1 MMKIRIHTN
10 IRLFLCCANTTL
22 LEDSAVSPAMD
33 LEIVHFEIMTT
44 ERSSLFR
51 RDYLDYA

>member
-1 MMKIRIHTN
+1 MMKIRIDVN
-10 IRLFLCCANTTL
+10 MRPFLCCANATL

-33 LEIVHFEIMTT
+33 LEIVHSEIMMT